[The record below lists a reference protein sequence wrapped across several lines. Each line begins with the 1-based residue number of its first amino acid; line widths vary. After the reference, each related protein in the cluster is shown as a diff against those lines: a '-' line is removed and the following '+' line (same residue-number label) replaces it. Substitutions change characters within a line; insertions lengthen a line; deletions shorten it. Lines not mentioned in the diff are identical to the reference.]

1 MKDYIWLLLAFAIA
15 TVTFIIMKL
24 EANSPRRHLH
34 K

>member
-1 MKDYIWLLLAFAIA
+1 MKDYIWMLLGFAIM